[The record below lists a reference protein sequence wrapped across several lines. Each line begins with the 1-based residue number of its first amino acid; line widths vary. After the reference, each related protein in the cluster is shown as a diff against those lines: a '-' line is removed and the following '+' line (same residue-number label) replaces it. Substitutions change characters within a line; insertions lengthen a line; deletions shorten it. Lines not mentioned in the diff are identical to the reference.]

1 MQLPNSAMSI
11 SQNIAAIRERISHA
25 AHRANRSPQEI
36 TLMAVTKTVGYER
49 IKEAYNA
56 GLRVFGENR
65 VQEFAAKAASLQ
77 TLHEAEWR
85 LIGHLQSNKTNQA
98 AELFNT
104 VDSIDS
110 IRLAQRLNAAAQV
123 LGKKLEVLL
132 EINIGVEGS
141 KHGFSPDSPEL
152 RDLLKQSAEFTHLE
166 IRGLMAIPP
175 FSEDTEAAR
184 SYFRRLRQ
192 LRDELAKASGL
203 RLDTL
208 SMGMSHDFEVAIE
221 EGSTCVR
228 IGMAIF
234 GERPRR

>member
-56 GLRVFGENR
+56 
-65 VQEFAAKAASLQ
+65 
-77 TLHEAEWR
+77 
-85 LIGHLQSNKTNQA
+85 
-98 AELFNT
+98 
-104 VDSIDS
+104 
-110 IRLAQRLNAAAQV
+110 
-123 LGKKLEVLL
+123 
-132 EINIGVEGS
+132 
-141 KHGFSPDSPEL
+141 EL

-203 RLDTL
+203 RLGTL

-234 GERPRR
+234 GERPRH

>member
-1 MQLPNSAMSI
+1 MCRFPKAFVLLI
-11 SQNIAAIRERISHA
+11 
-25 AHRANRSPQEI
+25 
-36 TLMAVTKTVGYER
+36 L
-49 IKEAYNA
+49 
-56 GLRVFGENR
+56 GLVS
-65 VQEFAAKAASLQ
+65 AKAASLQ

-110 IRLAQRLNAAAQV
+110 IRLAQRLNAAAQA

-184 SYFRRLRQ
+184 PYFRRLRQ

-234 GERPRR
+234 GERPRH